1 MPYYLNPSNSVFN
14 SKFII
19 RFFKSFISASKDKDL
34 EQRISNL
41 GLKSFYLPNI
51 VKLNKFKFV
60 NSDIPSEIKKQINPQ
75 KKYLLQ
81 IGHLKNLVD

>member
-1 MPYYLNPSNSVFN
+1 MSQ
-14 SKFII
+14 
-19 RFFKSFISASKDKDL
+19 DKDL

-41 GLKSFYLPNI
+41 GLKSFYIPNG

-75 KKYLLQ
+75 KKYLLH
-81 IGHLKNLVD
+81 IGHLKKSRGLSIIYKIPDSTNWCCNYYK